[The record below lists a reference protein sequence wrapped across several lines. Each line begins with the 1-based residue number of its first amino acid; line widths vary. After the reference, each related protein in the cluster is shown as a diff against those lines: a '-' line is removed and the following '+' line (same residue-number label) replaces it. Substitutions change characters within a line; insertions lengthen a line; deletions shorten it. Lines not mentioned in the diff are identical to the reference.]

1 MKGVKLF
8 MMNLTTQTQGGQK
21 YIAVESETEEYLEV
35 ASQNHALIQLR
46 LGSQLLNWDD
56 KFNAA
61 TELSLDVSS
70 PERQKILDKYHI
82 QAEREL
88 KPDICLYYADEFDYL
103 DPTYEEDDVVRVEQ
117 VPLLCVEVVSP
128 SQGNSEI
135 LRKFRVYFALGV
147 KSCWY
152 VDPNLK
158 LIQVYSSPKHSKTFD
173 EGEVVDSVLAIRLPL
188 NKIFAKKGSLVTT
201 SQ

>member
-1 MKGVKLF
+1 VK
-8 MMNLTTQTQGGQK
+8 
-21 YIAVESETEEYLEV
+21 ESDNEEFLDV

-46 LGSQLLNWDD
+46 LGSQLLNFDD

-61 TELSLDVSS
+61 TELSLDISS
-70 PERQKILDKYHI
+70 PKRQQILNKYHI

-103 DPTYEEDDVVRVEQ
+103 DPTHEEDDVVRVEK

-128 SQGNSEI
+128 SQGNAEI

-158 LIQVYSSPKHSKTFD
+158 LIKVYSSPKQSKTFD
-173 EGEVVDSVLAIRLPL
+173 EGEVIDSVLEIRLPL
-188 NKIFAKKGSLVTT
+188 NKIFAKKGNLGPSSKVNRTK
-201 SQ
+201 SVKIGSV